1 MIQKLRY
8 IFSHK
13 EKIRLAGLFIL
24 ILIGSFAEL
33 LGVSVFLP
41 FIQVL
46 MDQNSVNEDETL
58 SFIFHTFHFGSVEQ
72 FLIAIAV
79 VIGVVY
85 IGKNLYLTFM
95 QNQMLKFSY
104 QTRMGLAT
112 RLLTT
117 YMREP
122 YTFYLNK
129 NTAELQRNLQYDT
142 GQFMGLI
149 NAALQL
155 LAETAVIICLG
166 LYLFDTSHS
175 ITAVIM
181 GLLVLCVGTFFIISK
196 KVSRKL
202 GRQNEGY
209 NAQLYQWINQSIG
222 GIKEV
227 KVLNREKFFIDSYRS
242 VYKKLIKGAKDNEL
256 LATIPKYIVE
266 TVCIVGMLI
275 AIIVKMTFGRK
286 DFGAFVVQLSAFAV
300 AAFRLLPSV
309 GKVNAYINTIM
320 YSISSLDLIYKD
332 LKEIEGAAATEL
344 EVRDGETDKWDL
356 NKEVEIKDITYRYP
370 NSTNEVLSKVNLTI
384 HKGETVA
391 LIGSSGAGKTTL
403 ADILLGLLEPV
414 EGVIYADGRNI
425 FEHMNEWHGLLGYIP
440 QTIYL
445 SDDTI
450 RNNVAFGIYE
460 DKIDDKAVEAALKKA
475 QLYDFV
481 QTLPEGVNTFV
492 GDKGVRLSGGQRQ
505 RIGIARALYY
515 DPEILVLD
523 EATSALDN
531 ETEQAVMEAI
541 DGLKGIKTMVII
553 AHRLTTIRNADSIY
567 EIENGVAAVRSKE
580 EVFGEATG
588 GEG

>member
-1 MIQKLRY
+1 MVQKLRY

-13 EKIRLAGLFIL
+13 EKVKLVGLFVL

-33 LGVSVFLP
+33 LGVSIFLP

-46 MDQNSVNEDETL
+46 MDQNAVNEDETL
-58 SFIFHTFHFGSVEQ
+58 SFIYHTFHFGSVEQ
-72 FLIAIAV
+72 FLIALAIA
-79 VIGVVY
+79 IGVVY

-104 QTRMGLAT
+104 KTRMGLAT

-117 YMREP
+117 YMQEP

-142 GQFMGLI
+142 GQFMGLV
-149 NAALQL
+149 NAVLQL
-155 LAETAVIICLG
+155 LAEAAVIICLG
-166 LYLFDTSHS
+166 IFLFDTSHS

-181 GLLVLCVGTFFIISK
+181 GLLVLCVGTFFVISK
-196 KVSRKL
+196 KVSRRL
-202 GRQNEGY
+202 GQQNEGY

-227 KVLNREKFFIDSYRS
+227 KVLNRENFFIDSYRS
-242 VYKKLIKGAKDNEL
+242 VYKKLIKGAKNNEL

-275 AIIVKMTFGRK
+275 AIVVKMTFGRK

-309 GKVNAYINTIM
+309 GKVNAYINNIM

-332 LKEIEGAAATEL
+332 LKEIEDIQ
-344 EVRDGETDKWDL
+344 VTDIGKKSPGFAKWDL
-356 NKEVEIKDITYRYP
+356 EDGIEIRDITYHYP
-370 NSTNEVLSKVNLTI
+370 DSDIEVLKKVNLKI

-414 EGVIYADGRNI
+414 GGAIYVDGKNI
-425 FEHMNEWHGLLGYIP
+425 FDHMNEWHGLLGYIP

-460 DKIDDKAVEAALKKA
+460 EEIDDKAVEAALKKA

-481 QTLPEGVNTFV
+481 QTLPAGVNTFV

-523 EATSALDN
+523 EATSALDH

-553 AHRLTTIRNADSIY
+553 AHRLTTIQNADQIY
-567 EIENGVAAVRSKE
+567 EIENGAAVLRSKDE
-580 EVFGEATG
+580 IFKEQAG